1 MKIVLTP
8 AEVNHIVATHLVME
22 GKLEPNIPTDCTW
35 RINQFNLAHSAADR
49 GDDLEHKTIGEY
61 SYYEGQ
67 VNAFLIIK
75 RLLEKLEVE

>member
-1 MKIVLTP
+1 LTEQEALEIVNSKTATVTLKGIEKIIDT
-8 AEVNHIVATHLVME
+8 
-22 GKLEPNIPTDCTW
+22 
-35 RINQFNLAHSAADR
+35 LAHSAADR
-49 GDDLEHKTIGEY
+49 GDDLECKTIGEY